1 MNDQF
6 EKLKLENEQQSL
18 SQRVFK
24 ATNYGRYK
32 PQLMFLKPQIR
43 NKSLTIT
50 LDKVKTYEILEQKKT
65 SIYKEIKKSMCVD
78 EKIDTFDK

>member
-1 MNDQF
+1 
-6 EKLKLENEQQSL
+6 
-18 SQRVFK
+18 
-24 ATNYGRYK
+24 
-32 PQLMFLKPQIR
+32 MFLKPQIR

-65 SIYKEIKKSMCVD
+65 SIYKEIKKSMYVD